1 MANEIKK
8 SAPVKLSKK
17 EIRHLV
23 ETKLL
28 HSISEITHDNKI
40 SKELEKKV
48 KKAGKMISKELQENL
63 KPKPVKAAV
72 KTNQKTAKPKK
83 AAVKKVPSKK

>member
-8 SAPVKLSKK
+8 SAPAKLSKK

-28 HSISEITHDNKI
+28 HSISEITHDKKF
-40 SKELEKKV
+40 SKGLEKKV
-48 KKAGKMISKELQENL
+48 KKAGKMLSKEVQENL
-63 KPKPVKAAV
+63 KTKPINAAV
-72 KTNQKTAKPKK
+72 KPNQKTAKPKK
-83 AAVKKVPSKK
+83 AGIKKAAAKK

>member
-63 KPKPVKAAV
+63 SRNPLKQQSKQIKKRQNPKR
-72 KTNQKTAKPKK
+72 QQ
-83 AAVKKVPSKK
+83 